1 MAEVFLAQQRGLEGF
16 DRRVAVKRILPHL
29 ADSPDFVK
37 MFFGE
42 ARLAAQ
48 LSHPNVVHIYEFGKV
63 DHDYFIAMEYVDGVH
78 AGQLFKH
85 GTEKDKLPATLVARI
100 GADAANALHYA
111 HELRDATGKRVGL
124 VHRDVSPANIMVS
137 FDGVVKL
144 CDFGIAKAAAASDHL
159 TNPGQVKGKYA
170 YMSPEQTI
178 AAQLD
183 GRSDVFSLAIVMW
196 ELLTGKTI
204 VPRGD
209 AIAAMR
215 AIRDGKLDPVEKVNP
230 QVPAPLAAAISWA
243 LEPKREKRADAA
255 ELAQALEAFVKSAP
269 DLATSMQLG
278 GWIRAR
284 FPREGTGQMPALDPP
299 IGAGGPGTHASPGT
313 YASPGTFVAPRT
325 MVSPGTVAAPGT
337 ASPVAL
343 RPATPPVFP
352 VRRVVKLLADTA
364 DGTEIYTT
372 TSDLDEAA
380 ETIKSGPAHARDFDD
395 AVRDLDDESA
405 QTIKGARPPKLAP
418 RAGALPPPRTPGLAS
433 PRTPGLASGTHVPTS
448 LPDEPT
454 LHQAPPRA
462 DATELHQGPP
472 VPADEED
479 SDLGGATIQRESRAV
494 APIAI
499 PTRVH
504 PVVDARASADPRA
517 ALDAAPAISDG
528 AARAMSSAAAARA
541 VSESA
546 ARPVADAIDEA
557 TRSAGDLSRPAGD
570 LSRTAGDLSRTA
582 GDPARAASD
591 MSRAAGDAPRTA
603 GDPSRAASD
612 MSRAAGDAP
621 RTATDVVR
629 AVSDFEPRAVLSAP
643 DLARAGSRG
652 ALVEGRRSLD
662 PIELARKRRTKLLLA
677 VVGLAGLALLSFAI
691 ALAASRAKQH
701 AAPPDAAQVVVAPI
715 DEPPADAAVPT
726 APPPVDAAPEP
737 TLPAVTADAGTTRDG
752 MAYLV
757 VRTIPDGGRIKVG
770 DQSRRAVVQPGD
782 PTRAATAQL
791 VLPPGKHVVTAELDG
806 YRPEKRAVVLER
818 GDHQRIEIAFT
829 KKIVTRPDRGPP
841 TGLLT
846 VRTTP
851 WSDVYLGGKKLGQAP
866 FADLALPVGTYTLT
880 FKNPSRPTVTKTVTI
895 KPGKPAKLNF
905 NLP

>member
-48 LSHPNVVHIYEFGKV
+48 LSHPNIVHIYEFGKV

-85 GTEKDKLPATLVARI
+85 GTERDTLPPTLVARI
-100 GADAANALHYA
+100 GADAANALNYA
-111 HELRDATGKRVGL
+111 HDLRDATGKRLGL

-178 AAQLD
+178 ASQLD

-209 AIAAMR
+209 AVAAMR

-230 QVPAPLAAAISWA
+230 SVPAPLAAALSWA
-243 LEPKREKRADAA
+243 LEPKREKRASAG
-255 ELAQALEAFVKSAP
+255 ELAQALEAFLKSAP
-269 DLATSMQLG
+269 ELATSMQLG

-299 IGAGGPGTHASPGT
+299 VAGPGTH
-313 YASPGTFVAPRT
+313 
-325 MVSPGTVAAPGT
+325 VSPGTMVAPGTSVSPGTIAAPGT
-337 ASPVAL
+337 AAPVAL
-343 RPATPPVFP
+343 RATTPPMLPRAPTPMP

-364 DGTEIYTT
+364 EGTEIYT

-380 ETIKSGPAHARDFDD
+380 ETIKGAPSHVA
-395 AVRDLDDESA
+395 DLDDESA
-405 QTIKGARPPKLAP
+405 ATIKGARPAQLPP
-418 RAGALPPPRTPGLAS
+418 RAARGRI
-433 PRTPGLASGTHVPTS
+433 VPTS

-454 LHQAPPRA
+454 LHQEPPRPS
-462 DATELHQGPP
+462 ATELLKNAP

-479 SDLGGATIQRESRAV
+479 SDLGGATIQRGSPAV
-494 APIAI
+494 APIAV
-499 PTRVH
+499 PTRVQ
-504 PVVDARASADPRA
+504 PLVDARASADPRA
-517 ALDAAPAISDG
+517 ALGTASVISDG
-528 AARAMSSAAAARA
+528 AARAISNARA
-541 VSESA
+541 SDSGARAWPNAHAAEVS
-546 ARPVADAIDEA
+546 RTDMI
-557 TRSAGDLSRPAGD
+557 RSADSGP
-570 LSRTAGDLSRTA
+570 
-582 GDPARAASD
+582 RAAV
-591 MSRAAGDAPRTA
+591 AA
-603 GDPSRAASD
+603 
-612 MSRAAGDAP
+612 
-621 RTATDVVR
+621 DV
-629 AVSDFEPRAVLSAP
+629 
-643 DLARAGSRG
+643 ARAGSRG
-652 ALVEGRRSLD
+652 PLVEGRRPLD
-662 PIELARKRRTKLLLA
+662 PLELARKRRTKVLLA
-677 VVGLAGLALLSFAI
+677 IGGLAGLALLSFAI
-691 ALAASRAKQH
+691 ALAASSGKKQ
-701 AAPPDAAQVVVAPI
+701 APADANQVVVAPI
-715 DEPPADAAVPT
+715 EQQNGSTEAPADVALPV
-726 APPPVDAAPEP
+726 APPPVDAGPEP
-737 TLPAVTADAGTTRDG
+737 TLPTTTVDAGTRDDG
-752 MAYLV
+752 LAYLV
-757 VRTIPDGGRIKVG
+757 VRTIPDGGHIKVG
-770 DQSRRAVVQPGD
+770 DQSRDAVVQAGD
-782 PTRAATAQL
+782 PSKVPTAQL
-791 VLPPGKHVVTAELDG
+791 LLPPGKHTVIAELDG
-806 YRPEKRAVVLER
+806 YKPEKRAVVLER

-829 KKIVTRPDRGPP
+829 KKIATRPDRGPA
-841 TGLLT
+841 TGFLT

-851 WSDVYLGGKKLGQAP
+851 WSDVYLGSKKLGQAP
-866 FADLALPVGTYTLT
+866 FADLELPAGTHTLT